1 MEAGG
6 HGIPEKD
13 IERRYYESLKQLKH
27 VLPLCDI
34 VEIFDNTKAFTKI
47 ASFENGVCVSKVV
60 EMPEWMGVIM

>member
-13 IERRYYESLKQLKH
+13 IEKRYYESLKQLKV

-34 VEIFDNTKAFTKI
+34 VEIFDNTTAFTKI
-47 ASFENGVCVSKVV
+47 ASFENGVCVSKTAY
-60 EMPEWMGVIM
+60 MPEWMKTIL